1 MKRKIDSYT
10 FDAANRKVTF
20 KDMDSVKV
28 EGLLMIVNKANGVV
42 IYNFVDPVAQAT
54 VSGNV
59 VTLFFDTTLMSSSDP
74 LLIYYDTGEE
84 PVDETMW
91 MLGRMLKAM
100 ESLTVVDP
108 AMRQRITVDS
118 GYVFG
123 SAAVAL
129 TGFNTPRIDAPGP
142 GASTQYVMPV
152 WSGPIDPR
160 WTNIEQARIA
170 YNLAIRSNI
179 SFY

>member
-1 MKRKIDSYT
+1 
-10 FDAANRKVTF
+10 
-20 KDMDSVKV
+20 
-28 EGLLMIVNKANGVV
+28 MIVNKTNGVV

-59 VTLFFDTTLMSSSDP
+59 VTLFFDTTLMSSNDP

-91 MLGRMLKAM
+91 MLGRMYKMM
-100 ESLTVVDP
+100 ESLGVVDSQ
-108 AMRQRITVDS
+108 MRQRITVDNGYIS
-118 GYVFG
+118 GN
-123 SAAVAL
+123 AAIAPS
-129 TGFNTPRIDAPGP
+129 GFNIPRADAPAP
-142 GASTQYVMPV
+142 GTYTQYVMPV